1 MNVFNTFG
9 DQEFD
14 IWKMV
19 GKCESITYERARV
32 SEKITVD
39 SNCPGVAPIRR
50 LRLLLLLHLVIN

>member
-1 MNVFNTFG
+1 MNVFNSFG

-14 IWKMV
+14 IWKMA

-39 SNCPGVAPIRR
+39 SNCPGVAPAPAPAP
-50 LRLLLLLHLVIN
+50 LGD